1 MRIFCVFCFG
11 VAALFS
17 IPANSQTS
25 YPHFQDVARASGLS
39 VSHISG
45 EKRYILESMSGGVG
59 LFDCDNDGKLDVVV
73 VNGST
78 VDRFRQ
84 GGDLLV
90 TLYHQDSDFHFTD
103 ITQQAGLTRKGW
115 GMGIAV
121 ADFDNDG
128 RLDLFV
134 TGYGG
139 AALYRNLGNCK
150 FEDVT
155 ERAGLK
161 LDGLTTGAAWADY
174 DRDGL
179 VDLFV
184 ARYVHV
190 DINKLPEPGS
200 DQHDCRYK
208 GLLVQCGPWGMEG
221 ETDFLFHNRGDGTFE
236 DVSKKAGVSD
246 LAKHYGLGAAWGDYD
261 NDGWPDLYVA
271 NDAGPNYLYHNKH
284 DGTFEEVGLLS
295 GTALS
300 GEGQEQGSMGVD
312 FGDFDHDGL
321 LDIMVTNFAEQA
333 DDLYHNE
340 GATRGFLD
348 LAWSSKM
355 GQAVYPY
362 VRWGT
367 GRFKASTLVFTG
379 EGTIF
384 EGKKGMRKADA
395 RKQAILLAHLS
406 NDAGVY
412 WTKPTDLAYAADK
425 PLPQLFG
432 KYGGG
437 RLQVILVDGTFRNID
452 QGTDEKTL
460 RDLIEQSSPK
470 TPKEAKVTPLSRLE
484 ACWSEFG
491 QNADEGTKKAWQDIS
506 IMIQTPGT
514 SVPFLKDRLKPVPR
528 LDQKQID
535 QWLVDLDSR
544 DFQTRDLAAKNLG
557 KAGDLALPA
566 LAKKLDDK
574 KVSLEARRR
583 VESLMEKNKTVLSG
597 EELRAIRGIEVLEGI
612 GTPDAKEVLDALA
625 HGCDG
630 AVITEQAKNA
640 QARLGRQSPRK

>member
-1 MRIFCVFCFG
+1 MHFSRVFSLG
-11 VAALFS
+11 AAVLFS
-17 IPANSQTS
+17 IPTNAQNG
-25 YPHFQDVARASGLS
+25 YPHFQDAAPASGLT

-59 LFDCDNDGKLDVVV
+59 MFDCDSDGKLDIVV

-115 GMGIAV
+115 GMGVAV

-139 AALYRNLGNCK
+139 TVLYRNLGNCK

-161 LDGLTTGAAWADY
+161 VDGLTTGAAWADY
-174 DRDGL
+174 DRDGF

-200 DQHDCRYK
+200 DKHNCRYK

-236 DVSKKAGVSD
+236 DVSKKAGMSD
-246 LAKHYGLGAAWGDYD
+246 PAKHYGLGAVWGDYD

-284 DGTFEEVGLLS
+284 DGTFEEIGLLS

-321 LDIMVTNFAEQA
+321 LDIVVTNFAEQA

-348 LAWSSKM
+348 LAWSSKI
-355 GQAVYPY
+355 GQVVYPY

-367 GRFKASTLVFTG
+367 GFVDFDNDGWPDIFVASGHVYPQVDSIANNPSKYKQPMFLFRNKGDRTFEDITRATGLGAIPLASRRGAAFGDVKNDGNIDILVLNVGAPPSLFVQDVPSPRHRVLFRLV
-379 EGTIF
+379 GTKSNRAAI
-384 EGKKGMRKADA
+384 GA
-395 RKQAILLAHLS
+395 RVTI
-406 NDAGVY
+406 
-412 WTKPTDLAYAADK
+412 T
-425 PLPQLFG
+425 
-432 KYGGG
+432 GGG
-437 RLQVILVDGTFRNID
+437 MTQFNEVRGGGSYLSQND
-452 QGTDEKTL
+452 L
-460 RDLIEQSSPK
+460 RIHFGLG
-470 TPKEAKVTPLSRLE
+470 EAKVMETVNIRWPNGNVETLRNIAADAIYTITEGQGITNTQQLTPPATAS
-484 ACWSEFG
+484 A
-491 QNADEGTKKAWQDIS
+491 
-506 IMIQTPGT
+506 TPA
-514 SVPFLKDRLKPVPR
+514 K
-528 LDQKQID
+528 
-535 QWLVDLDSR
+535 
-544 DFQTRDLAAKNLG
+544 AAK
-557 KAGDLALPA
+557 A
-566 LAKKLDDK
+566 
-574 KVSLEARRR
+574 EA
-583 VESLMEKNKTVLSG
+583 
-597 EELRAIRGIEVLEGI
+597 
-612 GTPDAKEVLDALA
+612 
-625 HGCDG
+625 
-630 AVITEQAKNA
+630 
-640 QARLGRQSPRK
+640 SPSP